1 MAKSNKAANLK
12 HNGVFKTVLPN
23 GLTVILKENHNA
35 PVATFSCWYRVGS
48 RQEKPGYTGISHW
61 VEHMLFK
68 GTPKF
73 PGRSADRMI
82 SREGGVWNG
91 GTWLDFT
98 YYYETLPIKKFDL
111 ALELEAE
118 RMINAQFRKSEVE
131 FERTVIISEK
141 QGGENSPTNLLSD
154 EVTAAAFKIHGYG
167 HETIGELCDLQSMT
181 RDDLYARYRTYYTP
195 RNAVVVAVGAFKT
208 QAALKKIKRAFG
220 SIEPGPKLP
229 KPTIVEPAQRGER
242 SVTVEGPG
250 TTTYV
255 ELAYHAP
262 AANDPD
268 FHALITLDAILAG
281 ASSLGGGGTSNASSR
296 LYKAL
301 VDTQLAADVGSSIIP
316 TVDPFLFGL
325 SATVRNGHT
334 AAEVIAALGAEI
346 DRMTNEP
353 VKAAELHKA
362 IKQAK
367 AQFAFGSESVTNQGF
382 WYGWSE
388 VFADYTWFENYLDR
402 LAAVTIEDV
411 QRVAQKYLRRAN
423 RTAGTY
429 MPRNV

>member
-1 MAKSNKAANLK
+1 MAKSNKATMIK

-73 PGRSADRMI
+73 PGRSADRII

-98 YYYETLPIKKFDL
+98 YYFETLPIEKFDL

-131 FERTVIISEK
+131 FERSVIIAEK

-208 QAALKKIKRAFG
+208 PAALKKIKRAFG

-242 SVTVEGPG
+242 SVSVEGPG

-325 SATVRNGHT
+325 SATVRNSHT
-334 AAEVIAALGAEI
+334 AAEVIAALDGEI
-346 DRMTNEP
+346 DRLTNEP

-411 QRVAQKYLRRAN
+411 QRVAQKYLRRSN
-423 RTAGTY
+423 RTVGTY
-429 MPRNV
+429 LPK

>member
-1 MAKSNKAANLK
+1 
-12 HNGVFKTVLPN
+12 
-23 GLTVILKENHNA
+23 
-35 PVATFSCWYRVGS
+35 
-48 RQEKPGYTGISHW
+48 
-61 VEHMLFK
+61 
-68 GTPKF
+68 
-73 PGRSADRMI
+73 
-82 SREGGVWNG
+82 
-91 GTWLDFT
+91 
-98 YYYETLPIKKFDL
+98 
-111 ALELEAE
+111 
-118 RMINAQFRKSEVE
+118 
-131 FERTVIISEK
+131 
-141 QGGENSPTNLLSD
+141 
-154 EVTAAAFKIHGYG
+154 
-167 HETIGELCDLQSMT
+167 
-181 RDDLYARYRTYYTP
+181 
-195 RNAVVVAVGAFKT
+195 
-208 QAALKKIKRAFG
+208 
-220 SIEPGPKLP
+220 LP

-402 LAAVTIEDV
+402 LAAVTIKDV

-429 MPRNV
+429 MPRNA

>member
-1 MAKSNKAANLK
+1 MKKKTKPTNN
-12 HNGVFKTVLPN
+12 VFKTVLPN

-73 PGRSADRMI
+73 PGRSADRAV
-82 SREGGVWNG
+82 SREGGAWNG

-98 YYYETLPIKKFDL
+98 YYYETLPIEKFDL
-111 ALELEAE
+111 SLELESD
-118 RMINAQFRKSEVE
+118 RMMNAQFKKSEVE
-131 FERTVIISEK
+131 DERTVIISEK
-141 QGGENSPTNLLSD
+141 MGNENNPMNQLSE
-154 EVTAAAFKIHGYG
+154 EVEAAAFKIHGYG

-208 QAALKKIKRAFG
+208 AEALKKIKKMFG
-220 SIEPGPKLP
+220 SIEAGPKLP
-229 KPTIVEPAQRGER
+229 KPTIVEPEQRGEKT
-242 SVTVEGPG
+242 VTVDGTG

-262 AANDPD
+262 AATDPD
-268 FHALITLDAILAG
+268 FYALVTLDAILAG

-316 TVDPFLFGL
+316 TIDPFLFAL

-334 AAEVIAALGAEI
+334 PQEVIAAFDAEI

-353 VKAAELHKA
+353 VTETELAKA
-362 IKQAK
+362 IKQSK
-367 AQFAFGSESVTNQGF
+367 AQFAYGSESVTNQGF

-388 VFADYTWFENYLDR
+388 VFADYTWFDTYLDR
-402 LAAVTIEDV
+402 LAAVTAADV

-423 RTAGTY
+423 RTVGIY
-429 MPRNV
+429 LPK